1 MLTGS
6 VTQPIFHK
14 RELKTE
20 YEIAKIQREK
30 SVIEFRQ
37 SVLFAVEEVSN
48 ALVSVEKLKLQT
60 QIATARADTLQNVT
74 RNAMLLF
81 RSGMANYLDVVTAQ
95 ATALQSQL
103 DVVDVRRQQINA
115 YVELYRSLGGGAQ

>member
-1 MLTGS
+1 
-6 VTQPIFHK
+6 
-14 RELKTE
+14 LKTE